1 MEEAWKRSLRV
12 VLQTLESF
20 HPEPAYAS
28 LFIDLSSEMKMTV
41 NKLIH
46 DRVVEEN
53 KYWSDVKLSLWRVAH
68 HCNHWTAYMPHLLSM
83 LSSCILLH
91 LTMWDSMCTWQ
102 DRTEHIVSLLQEIGQ
117 HFRELNPLEYG
128 SFLGPDSPALMHRIG
143 RALRKAG
150 THMEDIDE
158 PENDS

>member
-1 MEEAWKRSLRV
+1 
-12 VLQTLESF
+12 
-20 HPEPAYAS
+20 
-28 LFIDLSSEMKMTV
+28 
-41 NKLIH
+41 
-46 DRVVEEN
+46 
-53 KYWSDVKLSLWRVAH
+53 
-68 HCNHWTAYMPHLLSM
+68 
-83 LSSCILLH
+83 
-91 LTMWDSMCTWQ
+91 
-102 DRTEHIVSLLQEIGQ
+102 VSLLQEIGQ